1 MIFTSQLDCEIDPIM
16 QGNFYLISIFY
27 LIYSDY
33 SPTDD
38 STVRR
43 TSPGDKKKHAEYSE
57 KSTSRTS
64 QHVNVMLDNDEYLD
78 DFEDTVQ
85 LVQRDDNE
93 HAIS

>member
-1 MIFTSQLDCEIDPIM
+1 MLDYEIRRA
-16 QGNFYLISIFY
+16 NVYLMSIFY

-33 SPTDD
+33 SPRED

-43 TSPGDKKKHAEYSE
+43 TSPSDKKKHAEYSE

-64 QHVNVMLDNDEYLD
+64 QHINVTLDDDEYLD
-78 DFEDTVQ
+78 NLEDTVQ
-85 LVQRDDNE
+85 LVQREENE

>member
-1 MIFTSQLDCEIDPIM
+1 MLDYEINQKDLTRRA
-16 QGNFYLISIFY
+16 NVYLTSIFY

>member
-1 MIFTSQLDCEIDPIM
+1 MIFTLQLDCEIIM

>member
-1 MIFTSQLDCEIDPIM
+1 MIFTLQLDCEIPIM

>member
-1 MIFTSQLDCEIDPIM
+1 MKYFWSWAKSLVDI
-16 QGNFYLISIFY
+16 NFLFD
-27 LIYSDY
+27 YSDY

-43 TSPGDKKKHAEYSE
+43 TSPGDKKKHTEYSE
-57 KSTSRTS
+57 KSTSRSS

-85 LVQRDDNE
+85 LVQREDNE

>member
-1 MIFTSQLDCEIDPIM
+1 MIFTSQLDCEIPIM
-16 QGNFYLISIFY
+16 QGNFCFISIFY

>member
-1 MIFTSQLDCEIDPIM
+1 MIFTSQLDCEIM